1 VKRFMPAEAAG
12 CRPETRGQVCLCR
25 RGVCTGLNSG
35 RLRPVVVLPRDER
48 FVEMQ
53 TATREESSQP
63 LSYDDLLREFKVSLS
78 RVLSGSVLPPGT
90 SIPDGRLTL
99 ALLDIAYAARNGE
112 PTNYLVSRAC
122 FEFSK
127 VAAALEPKP
136 TRHLKVV
143 R

>member
-1 VKRFMPAEAAG
+1 MEMA
-12 CRPETRGQVCLCR
+12 
-25 RGVCTGLNSG
+25 S
-35 RLRPVVVLPRDER
+35 DEKLT
-48 FVEMQ
+48 Q
-53 TATREESSQP
+53 QP
-63 LSYDDLLREFKVSLS
+63 SYEQLLHEFKVSLS

-90 SIPDGRLTL
+90 LIPDGPLTL
-99 ALLDIAYAARNGE
+99 ALLDIAYAARDGQ

-122 FEFSK
+122 FQFTK